1 MDYSGLLSKFLESIL
16 KEEGKCYSVIKDI
29 VLNGCKKLP
38 LDKDQSMYVYLFLS
52 KYKSIL
58 HISQETLELIKGVV
72 MEKFEQDQVYII
84 NPSLDDL
91 LENNVYKLLIG
102 SSTYYVPLWHSELYF
117 DNKEVEGGEIIVKCL
132 PDLPQN
138 MTINENNVLHIE
150 LSIPFS
156 VSLLD
161 DPVISFF
168 LGKKEVRVPIQYK
181 RIQSCFIPNCG
192 VSNIDE
198 KNIYNVEKQAGIFVK
213 ITFFS

>member
-1 MDYSGLLSKFLESIL
+1 MPLDKLTAMSILDIDILNKKNLKKQYRKMALQYHPDKNGNSVDSTERFKLINESYDFLNNEVERNGEDEKENGEKHEPESEWTMDYSGLLSKFLESIL

-91 LENNVYKLLIG
+91 LENNVYKHLKLNLLIKMF
-102 SSTYYVPLWHSELYF
+102 YHFP
-117 DNKEVEGGEIIVKCL
+117 
-132 PDLPQN
+132 
-138 MTINENNVLHIE
+138 MVLIE
-150 LSIPFS
+150 LNDTAI
-156 VSLLD
+156 
-161 DPVISFF
+161 
-168 LGKKEVRVPIQYK
+168 
-181 RIQSCFIPNCG
+181 
-192 VSNIDE
+192 
-198 KNIYNVEKQAGIFVK
+198 
-213 ITFFS
+213 